1 MIECNLVF
9 CNLERHGEAIREIL
23 NEAIENSTGLYDY
36 QPRSKESMV
45 GWFEAKRAGD
55 FPVIGIESPAG
66 ELLGFGSYGTF
77 RAWPAF
83 KYSVE
88 HSIYVHHEHRG
99 HGLGEKLLIAI
110 MDAAKE
116 QQKHVIIGGIDSTNA
131 ASIALHEKHGFKKVG
146 ELPQVGFKF
155 GRWLDLAMYQL
166 VLPTP
171 KHPTEK

>member
-23 NEAIENSTGLYDY
+23 NEAIENSTALYDY

-45 GWFEAKRAGD
+45 GWFESKRAGD
-55 FPVIGIESPAG
+55 FPVIGVESAEG
-66 ELLGFGSYGTF
+66 KLLGFATYGTF

-99 HGLGEKLLIAI
+99 QGLGEKLLAAI
-110 MDAAKE
+110 IEAARE
-116 QQKHVIIGGIDSTNA
+116 QQKHVLIGGIDSSNSG
-131 ASIALHEKHGFKKVG
+131 SIALHEKHGFKKVG

-155 GRWLDLAMYQL
+155 GRWLDMAFYQL
-166 VLPTP
+166 MLETPQNPTDG
-171 KHPTEK
+171 

>member
-1 MIECNLVF
+1 MIEHNLVR

-23 NEAIENSTGLYDY
+23 NEAIENSTALYDY

-88 HSIYVHHEHRG
+88 HSIYVHNEHRG
-99 HGLGEKLLIAI
+99 QGLGEKLLMAIIA
-110 MDAAKE
+110 AAKE
-116 QQKHVIIGGIDSTNA
+116 QQKHVLIGGIDSSNTV
-131 ASIALHEKHGFKKVG
+131 SIALHEKHGFKKVG

-155 GRWLDLAMYQL
+155 GRWLDMAFYQL
-166 VLPTP
+166 TLETP
-171 KHPTEK
+171 LRPIDG